1 MDPLPIQCPL
11 PISTTMPSY
20 SKLNHR
26 RRITCNICG
35 LPFGYVTMSTAYI
48 ESNLNKLYEINKE
61 IIRHFIIPGMDNNTT
76 EMTIEQ
82 KQRLVYEHL
91 KTEQNVNNNS
101 NDNSHSNN
109 QNRILRENLNVHE
122 TDNRYF
128 MAIFL
133 QDAINIH
140 VKPRSSRSRSNDSIL
155 SSEVCLNQR
164 SNVERNKQIQDKI
177 DEAFIPVLPHI
188 LQLNDK
194 IHHAACN
201 VLCAGCNTV
210 IGVRYI
216 PRANHIGMKPASLLL
231 KEYIKERNATTHN
244 ATDTNPYITNMNSSD
259 FKEFTSY
266 DLPEW
271 GCEIPSVTSED
282 DGWITISLQCVSIQ
296 PLFSLIGL
304 DQFSIRYQGVEL
316 MPRHYHSIESSNE
329 FSQNSETWMYPTRRI
344 DKSCRL
350 GKHREVGWSKTFY
363 DLERLDKTVP
373 YSMVYGDLIT
383 GTIRRLYDIY
393 PEKKIIKITSQ

>member
-1 MDPLPIQCPL
+1 
-11 PISTTMPSY
+11 
-20 SKLNHR
+20 
-26 RRITCNICG
+26 
-35 LPFGYVTMSTAYI
+35 
-48 ESNLNKLYEINKE
+48 
-61 IIRHFIIPGMDNNTT
+61 
-76 EMTIEQ
+76 MTIEQ
-82 KQRLVYEHL
+82 KQRLVYEYM
-91 KTEQNVNNNS
+91 KIKKNRNNNS
-101 NDNSHSNN
+101 NDNNNNNNN

-140 VKPRSSRSRSNDSIL
+140 VKPRSRSRSNDSMFN
-155 SSEVCLNQR
+155 SEVCLNQR
-164 SNVERNKQIQDKI
+164 SNPERNKRIQDNL
-177 DEAFIPVLPHI
+177 DEALIAELPYI
-188 LQLNDK
+188 FKLNDK

-201 VLCAGCNTV
+201 VICAGCNTV
-210 IGVRYI
+210 IGVRYV
-216 PRANHIGMKPASLLL
+216 PRADHIGMKPASLLL
-231 KEYIKERNATTHN
+231 KEYIKERNATTDN
-244 ATDTNPYITNMNSSD
+244 PIDTTSPSIPNITNMNSSD
-259 FKEFTSY
+259 FKESTSY

-271 GCEIPSVTSED
+271 GCEIPSVKPED
-282 DGWITISLQCVSIQ
+282 DGWITISLQRVSIQ

-304 DQFSIRYQGVEL
+304 DQYSIRYQGGEL

-329 FSQNSETWMYPTRRI
+329 FSQNSDTWMYPTRRI

-350 GKHREVGWSKTFY
+350 GKHREIGWNKTFY

-393 PEKKIIKITSQ
+393 PEKKTIKGTSQ